1 MNLIRNVAGTA
12 FVVAEFRAEENLKEN
27 PLYRDS
33 IVHVF
38 LDNESKRA
46 ADRIFASFPPVKTN
60 VWVRTRYL
68 DDRLDAQLRSGFR
81 QVVVLGAGLDTRAQR
96 KAMQG
101 VGYFEIDD
109 GATLAFKEARLQ
121 ENGIEPGV
129 AFIPGDYVADDFAAL
144 LQRNGFDFS
153 LPTHFIWEGN
163 TMYLNASAVARVL
176 DRIAQN
182 LRRFSIS
189 FDYLAKEVITNET
202 GDPKITA
209 VVERFAAMGAPW
221 TYGMRDVESLAA
233 NIGARVADRFTIAE
247 LHRLYWAD
255 KTPDS
260 RMFDYYSI
268 CTLEAG

>member
-1 MNLIRNVAGTA
+1 
-12 FVVAEFRAEENLKEN
+12 
-27 PLYRDS
+27 
-33 IVHVF
+33 
-38 LDNESKRA
+38 
-46 ADRIFASFPPVKTN
+46 
-60 VWVRTRYL
+60 
-68 DDRLDAQLRSGFR
+68 
-81 QVVVLGAGLDTRAQR
+81 
-96 KAMQG
+96 
-101 VGYFEIDD
+101 
-109 GATLAFKEARLQ
+109 
-121 ENGIEPGV
+121 
-129 AFIPGDYVADDFAAL
+129 
-144 LQRNGFDFS
+144 
-153 LPTHFIWEGN
+153 
-163 TMYLNASAVARVL
+163 MYLNASAVARVL
-176 DRIAQN
+176 ERIAQN